1 MKSRTSALYY
11 YLLNSFSFFSSG
23 FGFGFGSS
31 SGFGFGRQSRSG
43 FLFVLLLS
51 LSFSLNSPAAGNSQN
66 SDEARAQQLFLNTP
80 DIQTS
85 VGQAHLEVQ
94 SFSIDSAE
102 DLNRAKREISEKLH
116 SQNRSGD
123 VFVIEARTDE
133 HRTTQLDQST
143 AEAAEQMAALVE
155 AEHRNNTVSVDL
167 PQPENRSFLK
177 KHYNLTLAFVRFVA
191 NAGVVSTGL
200 IVGKGV
206 PVEHALLIGVLAG
219 AMSGA
224 IQLKSDLVF
233 RWLSNSVLLVNTAK
247 RLGLLRSQ
255 DGNFAAT
262 GERTLREM
270 EMYGRWAMLEAG
282 FLLVARTAMSLLN
295 IPVTENLFLTVGK
308 STASQ
313 GIYEVGIM
321 KSTEMLGRMNSRW
334 ASRAA
339 VFKNVALFAGSGV
352 SVLAAIGSMIGMPFA
367 NLGFITLTAT
377 GLVLNFAP
385 KLLKTKPVE
394 QILQRWRRPQQ
405 AQPRLAAGSCHA
417 LFAL

>member
-1 MKSRTSALYY
+1 MKASLFRNYTSF
-11 YLLNSFSFFSSG
+11 LLVF
-23 FGFGFGSS
+23 
-31 SGFGFGRQSRSG
+31 
-43 FLFVLLLS
+43 LLS
-51 LSFSLNSPAAGNSQN
+51 TGSIATENRAPQ
-66 SDEARAQQLFLNTP
+66 DEARAQQVFLTTP
-80 DIQTS
+80 DIPTNT
-85 VGQAHLEVQ
+85 GNAHIEVQ
-94 SFSIDSAE
+94 SFAIDSQA
-102 DLNRAKREISEKLH
+102 DLNQAKREISEKIQG
-116 SQNRSGD
+116 QNHSGD
-123 VFVIEARTDE
+123 VFVIDASTGEHQRT
-133 HRTTQLDQST
+133 RLDQST
-143 AEAAEQMAALVE
+143 TEAAEQMSALVE
-155 AEHRNNTVSVDL
+155 AEHRNNTVRVDL
-167 PQPENRSFLK
+167 PQPENRSFIK

-200 IVGKGV
+200 IIGKGV

-247 RLGLLRSQ
+247 RLGLLRGH
-255 DGNFAAT
+255 DGNFAAA

-295 IPVTENLFLTVGK
+295 IPVAENLFLTVGK

-313 GIYEVGIM
+313 GIFEVGVM
-321 KSTEMLGRMNSRW
+321 KSTELLGRMNERW

-339 VFKNVALFAGSGV
+339 VYKNVALFAGSGI

-394 QILQRWRRPQQ
+394 QILQRWRRPQPS
-405 AQPRLAAGSCHA
+405 QPRLAAGSCRA